1 MLEFIKSSF
10 RVRGLYM
17 FIKQY
22 LGISK
27 SRFGHIGNNVK
38 ITPPIFIDEQNC
50 YIYDN
55 VGIGSNAYIS
65 TPNAKVIIK
74 GDCAI
79 AENLTIHTGN
89 HARICG
95 MFVTDINESN
105 KPKGYDQDVI
115 IDRDVWIGCN
125 VTILAGVH
133 VGRGAT
139 IAAGAIVTKDVPAYT
154 VVGGVPAKVIKI
166 NWTIDKIMAH
176 EQKLYPKEQR
186 FSHEYLEHLYE

>member
-1 MLEFIKSSF
+1 
-10 RVRGLYM
+10 
-17 FIKQY
+17 
-22 LGISK
+22 
-27 SRFGHIGNNVK
+27 
-38 ITPPIFIDEQNC
+38 
-50 YIYDN
+50 
-55 VGIGSNAYIS
+55 
-65 TPNAKVIIK
+65 
-74 GDCAI
+74 
-79 AENLTIHTGN
+79 
-89 HARICG
+89 

-154 VVGGVPAKVIKI
+154 IVGGVPARVIKI

-176 EQKLYPKEQR
+176 EQKLYPK
-186 FSHEYLEHLYE
+186 